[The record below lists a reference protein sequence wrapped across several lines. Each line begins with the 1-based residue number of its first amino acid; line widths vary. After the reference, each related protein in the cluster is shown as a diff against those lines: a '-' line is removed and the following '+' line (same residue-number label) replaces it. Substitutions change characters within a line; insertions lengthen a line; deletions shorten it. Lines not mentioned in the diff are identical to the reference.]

1 MLTGTKLKTNTE
13 RTETKVFC
21 LSKHISETFN
31 FLLHSLRLLLELVLR
46 VQRTGFRLR
55 SPLPPPLPHEEDVD
69 LFALAGVNLKLV

>member
-46 VQRTGFRLR
+46 VQGTGSRLR
-55 SPLPPPLPHEEDVD
+55 SPLPPPYLTRRT
-69 LFALAGVNLKLV
+69 